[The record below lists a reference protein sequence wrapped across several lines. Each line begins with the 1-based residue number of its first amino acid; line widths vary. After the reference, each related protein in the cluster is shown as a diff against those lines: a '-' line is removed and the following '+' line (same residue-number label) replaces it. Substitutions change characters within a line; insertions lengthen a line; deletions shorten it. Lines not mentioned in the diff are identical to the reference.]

1 MLTATAGKGQIIE
14 GFKMFVDGLNEN
26 TTEAINEVEIVLKS
40 ISSENLDLLARV
52 LLKEVARRGIEDQNI
67 SPRVYVAAELLL
79 LKKEE

>member
-52 LLKEVARRGIEDQNI
+52 LLKEVARREIEDQNI